1 MQRGNAYIYRMS
13 NVIFTEKAA
22 ARIAAIKSEA
32 EPYFRLKVIGGGCS
46 GFSYD
51 MKLDN
56 AIKDNDLVIETAG
69 EKLLVD
75 PVSLEYLDGSTL
87 DYVEELVGSA
97 FKVINPNAA
106 SSCGCG
112 VSFAV

>member
-1 MQRGNAYIYRMS
+1 MNDVVFTQNAAKR
-13 NVIFTEKAA
+13 VAQ
-22 ARIAAIKSEA
+22 IKTST

-51 MKLDN
+51 MKLD
-56 AIKDNDLVIETAG
+56 AIKKPDDIIIETDG
-69 EKLLVD
+69 EVLLID
-75 PVSLEYLDGSTL
+75 PVSFEYLSGSTI
-87 DYVEELVGSA
+87 DYVEELVGAA
-97 FKVINPNAA
+97 FKVVNPNAA